1 MAQNQFFPSSFAIAI
16 NNRAVNNV
24 QFWDLNVDRLIFAVA
39 KTWVNDNTGENTP
52 VYEMWFQDQNQL
64 TVSTYL
70 FQRTEGQTIGQLLAI
85 LNDWASAND
94 FFEYTDWLQLNR
106 RPIGTAKSILL
117 NDNYVAKR
125 IEKTID
131 GGQTDL
137 YVGIQQALTY
147 QIFTVNGL
155 QGKATVYYYN
165 YSWAG

>member
-64 TVSTYL
+64 TISTYL
-70 FQRTEGQTIGQLLAI
+70 FPRTEGQTIGQLLAI

-125 IEKTID
+125 IYKTVD

-137 YVGIQQALTY
+137 YVGIQQALAY
-147 QIFTVNGL
+147 QIFTVDGD
-155 QGKATVYYYN
+155 QTKAVTYYYD
-165 YSWAG
+165 YSWTG